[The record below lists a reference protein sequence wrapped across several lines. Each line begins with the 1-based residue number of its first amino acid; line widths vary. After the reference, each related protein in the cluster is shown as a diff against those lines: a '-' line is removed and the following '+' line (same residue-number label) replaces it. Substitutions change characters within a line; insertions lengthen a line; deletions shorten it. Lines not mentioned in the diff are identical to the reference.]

1 MAKPI
6 SFRPTQENLE
16 ILDNIEYDSDFDRTA
31 FINRSIKA
39 FFPNLQKIQELE
51 GQNGS
56 QERLKVVNDFSM
68 NGIFAEN
75 RKIKEGFET
84 ERKTAND
91 KIEKLERQ
99 STKYQEDIAILK
111 SEKAFLSKQTSALDK
126 DTLNELA
133 TLRLKAMEQS
143 KQVSD
148 LKEQV
153 TNLNEKVGSYENQF
167 LKKAFEK
174 LKGTKQSIE
183 SKGITKTFTID
194 NMAELS
200 KAISYRCYLH
210 LVE

>member
-16 ILDNIEYDSDFDRTA
+16 ILNQIEYDSDFDRTA

-51 GQNGS
+51 RENGS
-56 QERLKVVNDFSM
+56 QERLKTVNDFSM
-68 NGIFAEN
+68 NGIFEEN

-84 ERKTAND
+84 ERKITKD
-91 KIEKLERQ
+91 KIEELERQ

-111 SEKAFLSKQTSALDK
+111 SEKAFLSKQISALDK

-133 TLRLKAMEQS
+133 TLRLKVMEQA

-153 TNLNEKVGSYENQF
+153 TNLNEKVGSYENPF

-174 LKGTKQSIE
+174 LKGTKQTIE

-194 NMAELS
+194 DKVELV
-200 KAISYRCYLH
+200 KALSYRCYLH